1 MLSTSTLATRKC
13 IEDNRNLFED
23 VAKAHVDAKDMYK
36 VEYSMLDYEKILD
49 QLIEYIN
56 GYLSYSSADNKQ
68 YEGKV
73 LTVTMN
79 FYNTMFTD
87 KKYRRKM
94 ELWQMKEIGK
104 KYLEKTKH
112 LQTLMERY
120 LNSDKEISAEL
131 NSLLRMTDNQ
141 YKKIS
146 KVFKDDIKIY
156 LWLSSSNS
164 KYFAYNIPETLRSQF
179 ADKRTPVIHKVN
191 KNDFRE

>member
-23 VAKAHVDAKDMYK
+23 VAKAHVDAIDMYK

-56 GYLSYSSADNKQ
+56 GYLSYSSTDNKQ

-104 KYLEKTKH
+104 KYLEKTKQ

-146 KVFKDDIKIY
+146 KVFKDDMKIY

-164 KYFAYNIPETLRSQF
+164 KYFTYNISETLRSQF
-179 ADKRTPVIHKVN
+179 VDKRTPVMHKVN